1 MQRKDF
7 IKMASLGILSLPFS
21 AFGHAKQQGKSKKVI
36 VIGAG
41 IAGASAARRLKDA
54 GCEVIVLEARKRVG
68 GRIHTNTELN
78 TNIELGANW
87 LLDAPSNPLTT
98 FAEQLNLQK
107 QKTSYSSIKMYDR
120 NGDKIGKLCFGLF
133 YQSIEKKLK
142 LQADL
147 IKKSGVDVSM
157 QHVIDKIKASK
168 KYSNKQQD
176 MLSLMEE
183 IYADDLATD
192 LNNASANHSLN
203 TSVRNA
209 NKDYFVLG
217 GYSRIVEN
225 MLKDIDVHLD
235 NAVVEIKNKADNVE
249 ILTKNKVYE
258 ADFVII
264 TVPLSILQKKII
276 QFTPQLPEWKTQ
288 SFSKMQMGVFNKVVM
303 QFSEKFW
310 SGNADFQYY
319 KSDMGHAFGLAVNYH
334 NYRQKPILIALP
346 VDKAGLFVEQNDV
359 ETVKKKY
366 QDLFHK
372 AHKGKNIEFEKILI
386 TQWQSDVYAQGS
398 YSHIPVGTTG
408 SDFNNLKKEV
418 GRVYFAGEAMAEQHH
433 ATVHGA
439 FNSGFQ
445 EASKIINL

>member
-7 IKMASLGILSLPFS
+7 IKLASLGILSLPFS
-21 AFGHAKQQGKSKKVI
+21 AFGQAKQQGKSKKVI
-36 VIGAG
+36 IIGAG
-41 IAGASAARRLKDA
+41 IAGTSAARRLKDA
-54 GCEVIVLEARKRVG
+54 GCEVIILEARKRVG
-68 GRIHTNTELN
+68 GRIHTNTDLN

-87 LLDAPSNPLTT
+87 LLDVPSNPLTP
-98 FAEQLNLQK
+98 FAEKWDVQK
-107 QKTSYSSIKMYDR
+107 QKTNYSNVKMYDR

-133 YQSIEKKLK
+133 YQGIEKKLK
-142 LQADL
+142 QQADL

-157 QHVIDKIKASK
+157 QHVIDQIKASK
-168 KYSNKQQD
+168 NYSNKHQD
-176 MLSLMEE
+176 MLSFMEE

-192 LNNASANHSLN
+192 LSDASAHHSLN
-203 TSVRNA
+203 SSVRNA
-209 NKDYFVLG
+209 NADYFVLG

-225 MLKDIDVHLD
+225 MLKDIDVRLD
-235 NAVVEIKNKADNVE
+235 NAVVEIKNNANSVE
-249 ILTKNKVYE
+249 VLTKSDTYQ
-258 ADFVII
+258 ADFVIV
-264 TVPLSILQKKII
+264 TVPISILQKQSI

-288 SFSKMQMGVFNKVVM
+288 SFSKMRMGVFNKVVM

-310 SGNADFQYY
+310 SGNGDFQYY

-372 AHKGKNIEFEKILI
+372 AHKGKNIEFDTVLI
-386 TQWQSDVYAQGS
+386 TQWNSDAFSQGS
-398 YSHIPVGTTG
+398 YSHIPVGTTEK
-408 SDFNNLKKEV
+408 DFNNLKKEV
-418 GRVYFAGEAMAEQHH
+418 GRVYFAGEAMGEQHH

-445 EASKIINL
+445 EASKIIDL